1 MKKIFKKS
9 LAIMV
14 SAAICLTALIG
25 CLSVSAA
32 TRGEGTFTVGSDSGK
47 PGELV
52 TVPIELAYT
61 SSNGEDGMGIGASLF
76 DVSFD
81 TDALTITDIA
91 AGEDATY
98 TPDLGDVPG
107 GEDVPPQDI
116 YTVEYRSTEGET
128 ISVVDGAVRILA
140 MPADNETVLTSMTV
154 NLTFTINEGAAAQ
167 DYAITI
173 TKQQT
178 CDYGQATPDGFGSF
192 TYADN
197 EEFIDMTITN
207 GKITVVEDA
216 QVEDAITYTTATY
229 DIAKSELVVG
239 REAPSQLL
247 KDKLSEATSAGNRK
261 VQLVVSV
268 DGSEFLFDASITTG
282 AGTFVAYGFALPHMN
297 SEVSLFIRITADGD
311 FLFETNAYTVVL
323 ADVVAEMAEGGDAKA
338 QALVE
343 LNSVWAST
351 EEIIPVTN
359 AVIDEGAVDYTTVS
373 YDVKKS
379 EITIGREAPS
389 EELKQILSE
398 GTANGNRVVKL
409 VVSVNGE
416 EYLFDASITSGTG
429 TIMAYGFALPHFT
442 QDIEIFIRVTSGA
455 SGEYVVNTNAVTINL
470 HETMQQAS
478 DSAFA
483 NAYNTYYS
491 VQ

>member
-32 TRGEGTFTVGSDSGK
+32 NGEAPVYTVATVEGKKGETVDVNVTGADLTKICGQSVDIKFAAGLEIGKVHDDFNNKDLSLVNDETGGDYNILSNEDGTKTVRLVDIINFPEYGDT
-47 PGELV
+47 PALV
-52 TVPIELAYT
+52 T
-61 SSNGEDGMGIGASLF
+61 ASF
-76 DVSFD
+76 DV
-81 TDALTITDIA
+81 
-91 AGEDATY
+91 
-98 TPDLGDVPG
+98 
-107 GEDVPPQDI
+107 
-116 YTVEYRSTEGET
+116 T
-128 ISVVDGAVRILA
+128 ISVTI
-140 MPADNETVLTSMTV
+140 PADAVAGTEYPV
-154 NLTFTINEGAAAQ
+154 TIDESQFA
-167 DYAITI
+167 DYDEAWVEP
-173 TKQQT
+173 
-178 CDYGQATPDGFGSF
+178 AL
-192 TYADN
+192 
-197 EEFIDMTITN
+197 TN
-207 GKITVVEDA
+207 GKITVVEDVA
-216 QVEDAITYTTATY
+216 PVEDAITYTTATY

-343 LNSVWAST
+343 LNSVWALND
-351 EEIIPVTN
+351 EIIPVTN
-359 AVIDEGAVDYTTVS
+359 AVIEEGAVDYTTVS

-455 SGEYVVNTNAVTINL
+455 TGENVVNTNAVTINL

-478 DSAFA
+478 GSAFA
-483 NAYNTYYS
+483 DAYNTYYS